1 MQELM
6 GTLGI
11 GIGIGPRL
19 GLRLLEQRNTTEEAP
34 VIHSLEYDPL
44 NPLGALLI
52 DRHCVN

>member
-44 NPLGALLI
+44 NPLGALQF
-52 DRHCVN
+52 